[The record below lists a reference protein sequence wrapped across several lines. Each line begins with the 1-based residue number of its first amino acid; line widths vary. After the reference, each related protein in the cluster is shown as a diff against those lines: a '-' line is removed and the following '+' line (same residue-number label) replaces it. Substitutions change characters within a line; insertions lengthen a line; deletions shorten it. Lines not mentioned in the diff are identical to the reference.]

1 MSVLSCGGLL
11 RHARSRGRRPDQAR
25 TARLV
30 PLSKH
35 QVYALFRKLR
45 VVVAMVTLTPRALR
59 HSFATHLLENGVD
72 IRVVGEML
80 GHANIAT
87 RQRRNTG
94 VSRQPRRRATQT
106 LTA

>member
-1 MSVLSCGGLL
+1 M
-11 RHARSRGRRPDQAR
+11 
-25 TARLV
+25 V

-45 VVVAMVTLTPRALR
+45 VVVAMGTLTPRALR
-59 HSFATHLLENGVD
+59 HSFARHLLENGVD

-87 RQRRNTG
+87 RQRNTG

>member
-1 MSVLSCGGLL
+1 
-11 RHARSRGRRPDQAR
+11 
-25 TARLV
+25 LV

-45 VVVAMVTLTPRALR
+45 VAVAMGTLTPRALR